1 MLRLIRFLIEK
12 EGGGGIEMEAISF
25 EGNVVWLE
33 VTNGIYDFISI
44 D

>member
-1 MLRLIRFLIEK
+1 LRKR
-12 EGGGGIEMEAISF
+12 GGGGIEMEAISF

>member
-1 MLRLIRFLIEK
+1 LIEK
-12 EGGGGIEMEAISF
+12 EGGGIEMEAISF